1 MLPHG
6 SALAAK
12 QTVPSGLTGL
22 KPETVSRFGF
32 VRNGS
37 FHTRRSLVL
46 SHSLDTLKPKFSSTF
61 FKRWWCPETTPLDS
75 FCRKQMIFEAAKS
88 TLYSLHSYHL
98 QYQKEGV

>member
-61 FKRWWCPETTPLDS
+61 FKRWQCMAHTAVRHFGKLEN
-75 FCRKQMIFEAAKS
+75 
-88 TLYSLHSYHL
+88 
-98 QYQKEGV
+98 